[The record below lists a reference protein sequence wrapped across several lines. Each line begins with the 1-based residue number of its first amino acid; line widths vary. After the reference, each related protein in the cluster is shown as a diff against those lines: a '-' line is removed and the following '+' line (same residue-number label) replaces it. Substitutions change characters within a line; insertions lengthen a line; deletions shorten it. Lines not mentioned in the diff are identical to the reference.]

1 MVVKAAGAKVRA
13 GQAHVRQGRA
23 VRAAA
28 NGRFQRL
35 QASLA
40 DGGAGIFHQME
51 MRLDLFQHAEIA
63 VLQLQLH
70 GAFAILFVQQLGNVA
85 HGLLAGGKAFGT
97 VVTHNVAQLGAGHIA
112 FHAAQVVE
120 TLAVL
125 SVFGAVVIRQGVVEL
140 NGNVL
145 RILHGVLC
153 AARMDR
159 EAVYR
164 DKSSGSVKV
173 FIADFARFVA
183 VHRVGIGCAKMLHI
197 KQVST
202 LANLLIGGKA
212 HADLAVGAVFFLQDL
227 QHGHNL
233 GHTGF
238 VVRTQQ
244 GGAIGGDQGLAL
256 ELCQEWEL
264 PGAENCAGTG
274 QDNIAAVIIFMDLG
288 LHILARCIGGSI
300 HMGNKSK
307 ALGSFVAGGG
317 GQRGVNI
324 AVLIHMGIRKA
335 KVLQLLDQH
344 AGQVKLAGGGGV
356 GIAYGVRGGIHL
368 NVIQQTFISAHKI

>member
-1 MVVKAAGAKVRA
+1 
-13 GQAHVRQGRA
+13 
-23 VRAAA
+23 
-28 NGRFQRL
+28 
-35 QASLA
+35 
-40 DGGAGIFHQME
+40 
-51 MRLDLFQHAEIA
+51 
-63 VLQLQLH
+63 
-70 GAFAILFVQQLGNVA
+70 
-85 HGLLAGGKAFGT
+85 
-97 VVTHNVAQLGAGHIA
+97 
-112 FHAAQVVE
+112 
-120 TLAVL
+120 
-125 SVFGAVVIRQGVVEL
+125 
-140 NGNVL
+140 
-145 RILHGVLC
+145 
-153 AARMDR
+153 
-159 EAVYR
+159 
-164 DKSSGSVKV
+164 
-173 FIADFARFVA
+173 
-183 VHRVGIGCAKMLHI
+183 MLHI

>member
-1 MVVKAAGAKVRA
+1 M
-13 GQAHVRQGRA
+13 
-23 VRAAA
+23 
-28 NGRFQRL
+28 
-35 QASLA
+35 
-40 DGGAGIFHQME
+40 
-51 MRLDLFQHAEIA
+51 
-63 VLQLQLH
+63 
-70 GAFAILFVQQLGNVA
+70 
-85 HGLLAGGKAFGT
+85 
-97 VVTHNVAQLGAGHIA
+97 
-112 FHAAQVVE
+112 VE

-212 HADLAVGAVFFLQDL
+212 HADLAVGAFFFLQDL

-238 VVRTQQ
+238 VVRCFQNLSDAGLVVRTQQ